1 MSQARMLPAKGRAGT
16 RRSWAAWAVLAL
28 SIGLWAATL
37 LLGRAHG
44 PLTGVPVFDVV
55 DVVTY
60 SAFLAWTVVGGVIIS
75 RRPNNRIG
83 WLLCP
88 TGLLMLLG
96 ACATQ
101 YALAAL
107 LGGWSVLPG
116 GQVAA
121 WLAPWTTVLGLSL
134 WFWLLL
140 LFPTGHLPSP
150 RWGWVAWLYGL
161 LALPG
166 IGTLALLPE
175 RNPEA
180 SPSSGRSRTR

>member
-1 MSQARMLPAKGRAGT
+1 MSIARMTPATGRAGT
-16 RRSWAAWAVLAL
+16 GRSWPAWAVLAL
-28 SIGLWAATL
+28 SIGLWATAVA
-37 LLGRAHG
+37 LGRAHG

-60 SAFLAWTVVGGVIIS
+60 SAFLAWTVVGSVIIGQ
-75 RRPNNRIG
+75 RPRNRIG
-83 WLLCP
+83 RLLCA

-107 LGGWSVLPG
+107 LGGWSGLPG
-116 GQVAA
+116 GRAAA

-150 RWGWVAWLYGL
+150 RWRWVAWLYGL

-166 IGTLALLPE
+166 IGSLALLPG
-175 RNPEA
+175 A
-180 SPSSGRSRTR
+180 